1 MERIMSDDSMAYAAE
16 SGGRKAWRTVKR
28 LVRLTFLGALI
39 VLALLIAFPPVNLL
53 KDQLASSISAST
65 GRDVRIGGARVTY
78 YPEMTLALERITVAN
93 PPGMVGPVLFRAKSI
108 SAKLTPMSLINR
120 DSIFDTLTLQ
130 EPEAFL
136 EEDASGARNWIL
148 AGSPGGTFGLP
159 LPRTIS
165 IHDGWVSFTS
175 AKTGGSYDASS
186 IAALATCDQKTGA
199 VAAKGRLDTGKEGV
213 TFDVA
218 LGDAYAAAAGGSS
231 TLKAGF
237 EARPARARIEGTAL
251 FASLA
256 EFSGDLSASSG
267 SLFDLM
273 HWMGAEKTASGDPFK
288 ASLNGKIKATTRDV
302 AFTETDVLVNASASR
317 FEGRL
322 DFAGARP
329 KLEGNIAS
337 ERIDLVRLFAAT
349 KRMTLVPEALAAPG
363 EELQVE
369 AGWNGLLA
377 DLEALEGGKAGLAA
391 EAETASSLE
400 VAPAAAAWSDEPFN
414 LNGIK
419 AFDADLTMTAQ
430 TLAYGGL
437 EFTDARIKAGIT
449 DGLLDATLETTDV
462 AKGKANGTLSIDS
475 RSTPPAAQLALK
487 LANVEAEPVVNEI
500 AGKPLFSGTSNVD
513 ITAKAQGQN
522 TSQLTSTLEG
532 KARFQMA
539 KGAIRG
545 FDVRRMISEWWRSWT
560 FDLAMKTGFERLEA
574 QYDIKNGI
582 MKSSPDLELQG
593 SEVTITSSGA
603 VNVAAR
609 KLKQDIRIKVVP
621 PPTALPIPV
630 RISGDWAKPTIGIDW
645 GGLFSS
651 AAGLGGPQ
659 AVTPAGEPVPG
670 NVQATI
676 NRVLAANLPP
686 EKLSDGAK
694 EMLRSL
700 VAGGQQP

>member
-28 LVRLTFLGALI
+28 LFRLTFVGALI

-65 GRDVRIGGARVTY
+65 GRDVKIGGARVAY
-78 YPEMTLALERITVAN
+78 YPEMAVILERITVAN

-120 DSIFDTLTLQ
+120 ESIFDTLTLL

-273 HWMGAEKTASGDPFK
+273 RWMGAETTASGDPFK

-337 ERIDLVRLFAAT
+337 ERIDLVRLFGAT
-349 KRMTLVPEALAAPG
+349 KRMTLVPEAALAPG

-377 DLEALEGGKAGLAA
+377 DLEALENGKTGLAA
-391 EAETASSLE
+391 EAEAESSLQA
-400 VAPAAAAWSDEPFN
+400 APAAAWSDEPFN

-419 AFDADLTMTAQ
+419 AFDADITMTAQ

-603 VNVAAR
+603 VNVPAR

-645 GGLFSS
+645 GGLFSG
-651 AAGLGGPQ
+651 AMGLGGPQ
-659 AVTPAGEPVPG
+659 AVAPAGEPVPA

-700 VAGGQQP
+700 VATGQQP

>member
-1 MERIMSDDSMAYAAE
+1 MSDDGMAYAAE

-39 VLALLIAFPPVNLL
+39 VLALLIAFPPVTLL
-53 KDQLASSISAST
+53 KDQLASNISEAT
-65 GRDVRIGGARVTY
+65 GRDVKIGGARVTY
-78 YPEMTLALERITVAN
+78 YPEVAFVLERITVAN

-108 SAKLTPMSLINR
+108 SAKLTPMSLVNH

-136 EEDASGARNWIL
+136 EEDASGDRNWVMTMKSTNSSI
-148 AGSPGGTFGLP
+148 GLP

-165 IHDGWVSFTS
+165 IHDGWISFTS
-175 AKTGGSYDASS
+175 AKTGASYDASS
-186 IAALATCDQKTGA
+186 IAASATCDQKSGA
-199 VAAKGRLDTGKEGV
+199 IAGRGRLDTGKEGV

-231 TLKAGF
+231 ALKAGF

-251 FASLA
+251 FAALA
-256 EFSGDLSASSG
+256 EFTGDLSASSG

-273 HWMGAEKTASGDPFK
+273 RWMGAETTASGDPFK

-322 DFAGARP
+322 DFAGVRP

-337 ERIDLVRLFAAT
+337 ERIDLVRLFGAT
-349 KRMTLVPEALAAPG
+349 KRMTLVPEAAVAPG

-377 DLEALEGGKAGLAA
+377 DLEALESGRAGLAA
-391 EAETASSLE
+391 EAEAESTLQA
-400 VAPAAAAWSDEPFN
+400 APAAAWSDEPFN

-419 AFDADLTMTAQ
+419 VFDADLTMTAQ

-437 EFTDARIKAGIT
+437 ELTDARIKAGIT

-603 VNVAAR
+603 VNVPAR

-645 GGLFSS
+645 GGLFSG
-651 AAGLGGPQ
+651 AMGLGGPQ
-659 AVTPAGEPVPG
+659 AVAPAGQPVPA

-700 VAGGQQP
+700 VATGQQP

>member
-1 MERIMSDDSMAYAAE
+1 MSDDSMAYAAE

-28 LVRLTFLGALI
+28 LVRLTFVGALI
-39 VLALLIAFPPVNLL
+39 VLALLIAFPPVGIL
-53 KDQLASSISAST
+53 KDQLASSISAAT
-65 GRDVRIGGARVTY
+65 GRDVKIGGARVTY

-120 DSIFDTLTLQ
+120 ESIFDTLTLQ

-136 EEDASGARNWIL
+136 EEDASGARNWVM
-148 AGSPGGTFGLP
+148 AGGPGGTIGLP

-165 IHDGWVSFTS
+165 IHDGWISFAS
-175 AKTGGSYDASS
+175 AKTGASYDGSS

-218 LGDAYAAAAGGSS
+218 LGDAYTAAAGGSS

-251 FASLA
+251 FAALA
-256 EFSGDLSASSG
+256 EFTGDLSASSG

-273 HWMGAEKTASGDPFK
+273 RWMGAETTASGDPFK

-322 DFAGARP
+322 DLAGARP

-337 ERIDLVRLFAAT
+337 ERIDLVRLFGAT

-369 AGWNGLLA
+369 AGWNGLLT
-377 DLEALEGGKAGLAA
+377 DLEALESGKAALS
-391 EAETASSLE
+391 AETEAARPSRPRPPRPGATSRSISTASRLSMLD
-400 VAPAAAAWSDEPFN
+400 VS
-414 LNGIK
+414 
-419 AFDADLTMTAQ
+419 MTAQ

-437 EFTDARIKAGIT
+437 EFTNARIKAGIT
-449 DGLLDATLETTDV
+449 EGLLDATLENTDV

-475 RSTPPAAQLALK
+475 RATPPAAQLALK
-487 LANVEAEPVVNEI
+487 LANVEAEPVITEI
-500 AGKPLFSGTSNVD
+500 TGKPLFSGTSNVD
-513 ITAKAQGQN
+513 ITAKAQGQ
-522 TSQLTSTLEG
+522 TASQLTSTLEG
-532 KARFQMA
+532 KAQFQMA

-560 FDLAMKTGFERLEA
+560 FDLAMKTGFERLDA

-582 MKSSPDLELQG
+582 MKSSPDLELEG
-593 SEVTITSSGA
+593 SEVTITSSGRGERAGAQAQPEHPHQGGAAADRASHSGAHFRRLGQANDRHRLGWA
-603 VNVAAR
+603 VLERHRVSAAR
-609 KLKQDIRIKVVP
+609 KPSLLQANPCPQMCRP
-621 PPTALPIPV
+621 P
-630 RISGDWAKPTIGIDW
+630 
-645 GGLFSS
+645 
-651 AAGLGGPQ
+651 
-659 AVTPAGEPVPG
+659 
-670 NVQATI
+670 
-676 NRVLAANLPP
+676 
-686 EKLSDGAK
+686 
-694 EMLRSL
+694 
-700 VAGGQQP
+700 

>member
-1 MERIMSDDSMAYAAE
+1 MSDDSTAYAAE

-28 LVRLTFLGALI
+28 LVRLTFVGALI
-39 VLALLIAFPPVNLL
+39 VLALLIAFPPTGLL
-53 KDQLASSISAST
+53 KDQLAKSLSESL
-65 GRDVRIGGARVTY
+65 GREVKIDGARVTY
-78 YPEMTLALERITVAN
+78 FPEMAVILERITVAN
-93 PPGMVGPVLFRAKSI
+93 PPGMLGPVLFRAKSI
-108 SAKLTPMSLINR
+108 SAKLSPKSLLDR
-120 DSIFDTLTLQ
+120 QSIFDTLALQ

-136 EEDASGARNWIL
+136 EEDASGTRNWVMEVKSQGNTL
-148 AGSPGGTFGLP
+148 GLP

-165 IHDGWVSFTS
+165 IQNGWFSFTS
-175 AKTGGSYDASS
+175 QKTGASYDASS
-186 IAALATCDQKTGA
+186 ITASAACDQKTGA
-199 VAAKGRLDTGKEGV
+199 IAGKGRLDTGGEGV

-218 LGDAYAAAAGGSS
+218 LADAYAAAAGGSS

-237 EARPARARIEGTAL
+237 EARPARARVEGTAL
-251 FASLA
+251 FAALA

-273 HWMGAEKTASGDPFK
+273 HWMGAETTASGDPFK
-288 ASLNGKIKATTRDV
+288 ASLNGKIKATTRDI

-322 DFAGARP
+322 DFAGVRP

-337 ERIDLVRLFAAT
+337 ERIDLVRLFGAT
-349 KRMTLVPEALAAPG
+349 KRMTLVPEAATAPG

-377 DLEALEGGKAGLAA
+377 DLEALETGKASLSA
-391 EAETASSLE
+391 EAASAVE
-400 VAPAAAAWSDEPFN
+400 AAPAAAWSSEPFN
-414 LNGIK
+414 LNAIK
-419 AFDADLTMTAQ
+419 AFDLDVAMTAQ

-437 EFTDARIKAGIT
+437 ELTNARIKAGIT
-449 DGLLDATLETTDV
+449 DGLLDATLESTDV

-475 RSTPPAAQLALK
+475 RATPPQTQLALK
-487 LANVEAEPVVNEI
+487 LANVEAEPVVTEI
-500 AGKPLFSGTSNVD
+500 TGKPLFSGTSNVD

-522 TSQLTSTLEG
+522 ASQLTSTLEG
-532 KARFQMA
+532 KAQFQMA

-560 FDLAMKTGFERLEA
+560 FDLAMKTGFERLDA

-582 MKSSPDLELQG
+582 LKSSPELELEG
-593 SEVTITSSGA
+593 SEVTITSSGR
-603 VNVAAR
+603 VNVPAR
-609 KLKQDIRIKVVP
+609 KLNQNIRIKVVP

-651 AAGLGGPQ
+651 SAAGLGGPQ
-659 AVTPAGEPVPG
+659 AVAPAGEPVPA
-670 NVQATI
+670 NVQAAI

-686 EKLSDGAK
+686 EKLSEGAK
-694 EMLRSL
+694 AMLRSL
-700 VAGGQQP
+700 VAPGQQP